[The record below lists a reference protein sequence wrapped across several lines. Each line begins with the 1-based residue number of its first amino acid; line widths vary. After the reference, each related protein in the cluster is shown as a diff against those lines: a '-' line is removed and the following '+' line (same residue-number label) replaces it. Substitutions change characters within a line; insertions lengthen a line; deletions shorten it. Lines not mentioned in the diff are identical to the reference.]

1 MREDLGAIASPSPSD
16 LRAEQH
22 SSRCCAGSAEQA
34 PRKHP
39 PRGLASRSAAPYAAR
54 KQYDHVEP
62 TRAPSGRHLREQ
74 CRVQ

>member
-1 MREDLGAIASPSPSD
+1 MWTPKFKKSRAAGLRAAQELPREDLGAIASPSPSD
-16 LRAEQH
+16 LRAEQR

-54 KQYDHVEP
+54 
-62 TRAPSGRHLREQ
+62 
-74 CRVQ
+74 